1 MECYWVNSLRDTYLL
16 DKDIALLVPAVRS
29 PTALFLSTSYPLLK
43 DIRPYKYSLKICLS
57 VFRGLS

>member
-1 MECYWVNSLRDTYLL
+1 MNSLRDTYLL